1 MHSTRAGR
9 QFYFE
14 EPRTT
19 DSLRPGRMGEFLAR
33 SSRACAA
40 CALVGGDKT
49 CNDRWYDENIP
60 LADNR
65 YDDYLREVEE
75 EGL

>member
-1 MHSTRAGR
+1 
-9 QFYFE
+9 
-14 EPRTT
+14 
-19 DSLRPGRMGEFLAR
+19 MGEFLAR

-40 CALVGGDKT
+40 CALLGGDKT
-49 CNDRWYDENIP
+49 GNDRWYDENIP

-75 EGL
+75 EGLR